1 MGSSFG
7 NLGDFFPETEVKC
20 RVRGCENIIHVSRRE
35 VIQSL
40 VSGKNPRPEKMC
52 EECYAIFQTLEDK
65 TLPCSTPGCDGTWV
79 WNRHAQ
85 LEAIRRTKNDNPPPP
100 HGLCPK
106 CKSEASKVE
115 PQERPCRLRGC
126 KNTWTWTAR
135 EQIASGGKAPA
146 PRLCD
151 ECFNLLKPLKDDYIE
166 CRIKGCN
173 NKVLWTRYQQLEHIK
188 SGKSLDNPPRRMCDD
203 CFKKFSELKN
213 EERPC
218 KINGCKGTWTL
229 TAYEQ
234 LEVIRSTPEGQ
245 EPVMPQRMCK
255 ECFDFYAN
263 AKDIEVPCQ
272 NKACSNKWI
281 WTRSMQLGAHV
292 RGVNHIPPRLCD
304 DCLKTFMALKDEE
317 RPCSVQ
323 GCNGTW
329 TYTVKDQIRDKC
341 NQREEP
347 KRRCASCQEFLQNH
361 KAEDLTCERC
371 GATFKWSA
379 QEQLQVHL
387 GNFAKPTL
395 CSSCATREIGAASPA
410 GEIKI
415 VSRPVIHIP
424 TAGPWNNDETIRE
437 RPIRMDGRAISAMEN
452 AKIRVVCIGDEQTL
466 SLEDVEKSWPALL
479 ETKLQ
484 KRLQAKGKVSVLNVG
499 IKNSGTAQ
507 GVARQ
512 ARDIAPFNPHLV
524 VFSFVWSDARIPVN
538 HSLDDEAQASRL
550 AALNTA
556 FEEFVNAFKETET
569 KLLCWLPNPVYP
581 QNIGEK
587 SFDIEAFKAWVEC
600 QSKFYD
606 SVMNQVRQNCKRFGI
621 PLVDGRALFEVDG
634 THSAQKWMSS
644 WFMHNEQG
652 AANIANWIEDA
663 IVKNKL
669 IDADAFEDEPV
680 VSETPAEPVAAPVAD
695 ATPVEAVASEAT
707 VAAPAESVA
716 EETPAVAAAPAEA
729 VASEAPV
736 AAPVA
741 EAAPAEA
748 VASEAPAA
756 SVAEEPAAPAEP
768 SEPVSEDAPSEEK
781 KDE

>member
-1 MGSSFG
+1 MI
-7 NLGDFFPETEVKC
+7 
-20 RVRGCENIIHVSRRE
+20 RVSKEE
-35 VIQSL
+35 VIQKL
-40 VSGKNPRPEKMC
+40 ASGKNPRPEKMC

-65 TLPCSTPGCDGTWV
+65 TLPCSTEGCDGTWV

-85 LEAIRRTKNDNPPPP
+85 LEAMRKQKTDNPVPP
-100 HGLCPK
+100 HGLCEK
-106 CKSEASKVE
+106 CRAEASKVE

-135 EQIASGGKAPA
+135 EQIASGGKPPA

-151 ECFNLLKPLKDDYIE
+151 ECFNLLKPLKDDYLP
-166 CRIKGCN
+166 CRIKGCKN
-173 NKVLWTRYQQLEHIK
+173 HVLWTRYQQLEHIK
-188 SGKSLDNPPRRMCDD
+188 SGKSLDNPPRRMCDE
-203 CFKKFSELKN
+203 CFKKYNELKD
-213 EERPC
+213 ETRPC

-272 NKACSNKWI
+272 NKGCSNKWV

-292 RGVNHIPPRLCD
+292 HGNNHTPVRLCD
-304 DCLKTFMALKDEE
+304 DCLKAFMSLTDEE

-323 GCNGTW
+323 GCTGTW

-371 GATFKWSA
+371 GATFKWSV

-387 GNFAKPTL
+387 GIFAKPTL
-395 CSSCATREIGAASPA
+395 CSSCATKEIGAASPA

-424 TAGPWNNDETIRE
+424 PSGPWNSDEIVRD
-437 RPIRMDGRAISAMEN
+437 RPVRMDHAAVTAMEN

-466 SLEDVEKSWPALL
+466 SMDDVEKSWPTLL
-479 ETKLQ
+479 EAKLQ
-484 KRLQAKGKVSVLNVG
+484 KRLQAKGKLSVLNVG
-499 IKNSGTAQ
+499 IKGCGTAQ
-507 GVARQ
+507 GVLRI
-512 ARDIAPFNPHLV
+512 ARDIAPFKPHLV
-524 VFSFVWSDARIPVN
+524 VFSFTWADAKLPVN
-538 HSLDDEAQASRL
+538 KTLDDEAL
-550 AALNTA
+550 AARVATASTA
-556 FEEFVNAFKETET
+556 FEEFVAAFKETDT

-581 QNIGEK
+581 QNSGEK
-587 SFDIEAFKAWVEC
+587 SFDSDAFKAWADC
-600 QSKFYD
+600 QVKLYESLT
-606 SVMNQVRQNCKRFGI
+606 NQVRQNCKRFEI
-621 PLVDGRALFEVDG
+621 PLVDGHALFEVGG
-634 THSAQKWMSS
+634 THTAQKWMCN

-669 IDADAFEDEPV
+669 IDADAFEDEV
-680 VSETPAEPVAAPVAD
+680 VAEPETEPQAEATPAAVVEEAAPQ
-695 ATPVEAVASEAT
+695 VE
-707 VAAPAESVA
+707 AAPAAVVEKVA
-716 EETPAVAAAPAEA
+716 PQAEAVEKSTQQAETAPAEA
-729 VASEAPV
+729 VETEAPTV
-736 AAPVA
+736 EAVEVEPPKAEEK
-741 EAAPAEA
+741 EAAVEN
-748 VASEAPAA
+748 
-756 SVAEEPAAPAEP
+756 
-768 SEPVSEDAPSEEK
+768 APSDDK
-781 KDE
+781 QDN

>member
-1 MGSSFG
+1 MGSNFG
-7 NLGDFFPETEVKC
+7 SLGDFFPETEVKC
-20 RVRGCENIIHVSRRE
+20 RVRGCENMIHVSRQE
-35 VIQSL
+35 VIQKL
-40 VSGKNPRPEKMC
+40 ANGKNPRAEKMC
-52 EECYAIFQTLEDK
+52 DECYAIFQTLEDK
-65 TLPCSTPGCDGTWV
+65 TLPCSTVGCDGTWV

-151 ECFNLLKPLKDDYIE
+151 ECFNLLKPLKDDYIP
-166 CRIKGCN
+166 CRIKGCTN
-173 NKVLWTRYQQLEHIK
+173 SVLWTRYQQLEHIRA
-188 SGKSLDNPPRRMCDD
+188 GKSLDNPPRRMCED
-203 CFKKFSELKN
+203 CFKKFSELKD

-234 LEVIRSTPEGQ
+234 LEVIRNTPEGQ

-255 ECFDFYAN
+255 DCFNFYSN
-263 AKDIEVPCQ
+263 TKDIEVPCQ
-272 NKACSNKWI
+272 NKGCSNKWV

-292 RGVNHIPPRLCD
+292 HGIDRPPVRLCE
-304 DCLKTFMALKDEE
+304 DCVKAFMSLKDEE

-329 TYTVKDQIRDKC
+329 IYTVKDQIRDKC

-347 KRRCASCQEFLQNH
+347 RRRCPSCQEFLQSH

-371 GATFKWSA
+371 GATFKWSV

-387 GNFAKPTL
+387 GNFTKPTL
-395 CSSCATREIGAASPA
+395 CSACATQEIAEASPT

-424 TAGPWNNDETIRE
+424 PAGPWNSDN
-437 RPIRMDGRAISAMEN
+437 AISKYPERMTRQAIAAMAD

-466 SLEDVEKSWPALL
+466 SLDDTDKSWPSLL
-479 ETKLQ
+479 AAKLQ
-484 KRLQAKGKVSVLNVG
+484 KRFETKGKVGVLNVG
-499 IKNSGTAQ
+499 IKNTGTAQ
-507 GVARQ
+507 GVAR
-512 ARDIAPFNPHLV
+512 AGRDIMPFTPHLV
-524 VFSFVWSDARIPVN
+524 IFSFGWSDAKIPFGQT
-538 HSLDDEAQASRL
+538 LDDEVQAARLSAL
-550 AALNTA
+550 AAA
-556 FEEFVNAFKETET
+556 FEDFVALFKETET

-581 QNIGEK
+581 TLCNEK
-587 SFDIEAFKAWVEC
+587 SYDSETTKQWMES
-600 QSKFYD
+600 QSKFFE
-606 SVMNQVRQNCKRFGI
+606 SVLNQLRQNCKRLEI
-621 PLVDGRALFEVDG
+621 PLVDARALFEVDG
-634 THSAQKWMSS
+634 LHSAQKWMSN

-669 IDADAFEDEPV
+669 IDADAFDDIPVETEIPSAEPV
-680 VSETPAEPVAAPVAD
+680 VEETPTVEKEPVAEEAPA
-695 ATPVEAVASEAT
+695 AEIVEAK
-707 VAAPAESVA
+707 APAAGAVT
-716 EETPAVAAAPAEA
+716 ETAPAEA
-729 VASEAPV
+729 VAETT
-736 AAPVA
+736 
-741 EAAPAEA
+741 
-748 VASEAPAA
+748 
-756 SVAEEPAAPAEP
+756 AEEKTE
-768 SEPVSEDAPSEEK
+768 
-781 KDE
+781 

>member
-1 MGSSFG
+1 LGSNFG

-20 RVRGCENIIHVSRRE
+20 RIRGCGNMIRVSKEE
-35 VIQSL
+35 VIQKL
-40 VSGKNPRPEKMC
+40 ASGKNPRPEKMC

-65 TLPCSTPGCDGTWV
+65 TLPCSTEGCDGTWV

-85 LEAIRRTKNDNPPPP
+85 LEAMRKQKTDNPVPP
-100 HGLCPK
+100 HGLCEK
-106 CKSEASKVE
+106 CRAEASKVE

-135 EQIASGGKAPA
+135 EQIASGGKPPA

-151 ECFNLLKPLKDDYIE
+151 ECFNLLKPLKDDYLP
-166 CRIKGCN
+166 CRIKGCKN
-173 NKVLWTRYQQLEHIK
+173 HVLWTRYQQLEHIK
-188 SGKSLDNPPRRMCDD
+188 SGKSLDNPPRRMCDE
-203 CFKKFSELKN
+203 CFKKYNELKD
-213 EERPC
+213 ETRPC

-234 LEVIRSTPEGQ
+234 LEVIRNTPEGQ

-272 NKACSNKWI
+272 NKGCSNKWI

-292 RGVNHIPPRLCD
+292 HGVNHTPVRLCD
-304 DCLKTFMALKDEE
+304 DCLKAFMSLKDEE

-323 GCNGTW
+323 GCTGTW
-329 TYTVKDQIRDKC
+329 TYSVKDQIRDKC

-371 GATFKWSA
+371 GATFKWSV

-387 GNFAKPTL
+387 GIFAKPTL
-395 CSSCATREIGAASPA
+395 CSSCATKEIGAASPT

-424 TAGPWNNDETIRE
+424 TSGPWNGDEIVRD
-437 RPIRMDGRAISAMEN
+437 RPVRMDHAAVTAMED

-466 SLEDVEKSWPALL
+466 SMDDVEKSWPTLL

-484 KRLQAKGKVSVLNVG
+484 KRLQAKGKLSVLNVG
-499 IKNSGTAQ
+499 IKGCGTAQ
-507 GVARQ
+507 GVLRYG
-512 ARDIAPFNPHLV
+512 RDIVPFKPHLV
-524 VFSFVWSDARIPVN
+524 VFSFTWADAKLPVN
-538 HSLDDEAQASRL
+538 KTLDDEALAARL
-550 AALNTA
+550 AAANTA
-556 FEEFVNAFKETET
+556 FEEFVVAFKETDT

-581 QNIGEK
+581 QNSDEK
-587 SFDIEAFKAWVEC
+587 SFDSDAFKAWAEC
-600 QSKFYD
+600 QVKLYESLT
-606 SVMNQVRQNCKRFGI
+606 NQVRQNCKRFEI
-621 PLVDGRALFEVDG
+621 PLVDGRALFEVGG
-634 THSAQKWMSS
+634 THSAQKWMSN

-669 IDADAFEDEPV
+669 IDADAFEDEAV
-680 VSETPAEPVAAPVAD
+680 VEPEVATTEAAPQ
-695 ATPVEAVASEAT
+695 
-707 VAAPAESVA
+707 AE
-716 EETPAVAAAPAEA
+716 TAPAEA
-729 VASEAPV
+729 VEAEAPK
-736 AAPVA
+736 A
-741 EAAPAEA
+741 ESVESEVPKAEEAEA
-748 VASEAPAA
+748 VVETEAPKAEESEAA
-756 SVAEEPAAPAEP
+756 VEN
-768 SEPVSEDAPSEEK
+768 APSEEK
-781 KDE
+781 QEN

>member
-1 MGSSFG
+1 MGSNFG

-20 RVRGCENIIHVSRRE
+20 RIRGCGNMIRVSKEE
-35 VIQSL
+35 VIQKL
-40 VSGKNPRPEKMC
+40 ASGKNPRPEKMC

-65 TLPCSTPGCDGTWV
+65 TLPCSTEGCDGTWV

-85 LEAIRRTKNDNPPPP
+85 LEAMRKQKTDNPAPP
-100 HGLCPK
+100 HGLCEK
-106 CKSEASKVE
+106 CRAEASKVE

-135 EQIASGGKAPA
+135 EQIASGGKPPA

-151 ECFNLLKPLKDDYIE
+151 ECFNLLKPLKDDYLP
-166 CRIKGCN
+166 CRIKGCKN
-173 NKVLWTRYQQLEHIK
+173 SVLWTRYQQLEHIK
-188 SGKSLDNPPRRMCDD
+188 SGKSLDNPPRRMCDE
-203 CFKKFSELKN
+203 CFKKFNELKD
-213 EERPC
+213 ETRPC

-272 NKACSNKWI
+272 NKACTNKWV

-292 RGVNHIPPRLCD
+292 HGNNHTPVRLCE
-304 DCLKTFMALKDEE
+304 DCVKAFMSLKDEE

-371 GATFKWSA
+371 GATFKWSV

-395 CSSCATREIGAASPA
+395 CSACATKEIGAASPA

-424 TAGPWNNDETIRE
+424 TSGPWNGDEVIRD
-437 RPIRMDGRAISAMEN
+437 RPVRMDHAAVAAMEN

-466 SLEDVEKSWPALL
+466 SMDDAEKSWPALL
-479 ETKLQ
+479 ENSLQ
-484 KRLQAKGKVSVLNVG
+484 KRFQTKGKLSVLNVG
-499 IKNSGTAQ
+499 IKGCGTAQ
-507 GVARQ
+507 GVARI
-512 ARDIAPFNPHLV
+512 ARDITPFNPHLA
-524 VFSFVWSDARIPVN
+524 VFSFTWGDAKLPVN
-538 HSLDDEAQASRL
+538 KTLDEEAMAARL
-550 AALNTA
+550 TAVNTA
-556 FEEFVNAFKETET
+556 FEEFVAAFKETGT

-581 QNIGEK
+581 QNSGEK
-587 SFDIEAFKAWVEC
+587 AFDSEAFKAWADC
-600 QSKFYD
+600 QVKLYESLT
-606 SVMNQVRQNCKRFGI
+606 NQVRQNCKRFDI
-621 PLVDGRALFEVDG
+621 PLVDGHALFEVGG
-634 THSAQKWMSS
+634 THTAQKWMSN

-669 IDADAFEDEPV
+669 IDADAFEDEAV
-680 VSETPAEPVAAPVAD
+680 AEP
-695 ATPVEAVASEAT
+695 E
-707 VAAPAESVA
+707 APAAV
-716 EETPAVAAAPAEA
+716 EEAAQQ
-729 VASEAPV
+729 
-736 AAPVA
+736 A
-741 EAAPAEA
+741 EAAPAAVEEA
-748 VASEAPAA
+748 APQAEVVETEAPK
-756 SVAEEPAAPAEP
+756 AEEPTEAVEA
-768 SEPVSEDAPSEEK
+768 APSEEK
-781 KDE
+781 QEN

>member
-1 MGSSFG
+1 MGSNFG

-20 RVRGCENIIHVSRRE
+20 RIRGCGNMIRVSKEE
-35 VIQSL
+35 VIQKL
-40 VSGKNPRPEKMC
+40 ASGKNPRPEKMC

-65 TLPCSTPGCDGTWV
+65 TLPCSTDGCDGTWV

-85 LEAIRRTKNDNPPPP
+85 LEAMRKQKTDNPVPP
-100 HGLCPK
+100 HGLCEK
-106 CKSEASKVE
+106 CRAEASKVE

-135 EQIASGGKAPA
+135 EQIASGGKPPA

-151 ECFNLLKPLKDDYIE
+151 ECFNLLKPLKDDYLP
-166 CRIKGCN
+166 CRIKGCKN
-173 NKVLWTRYQQLEHIK
+173 HVLWTRYQQLEHIK
-188 SGKSLDNPPRRMCDD
+188 SGKSLDNPPRRMCDE
-203 CFKKFSELKN
+203 CFKKYNELKD
-213 EERPC
+213 ETRPC

-272 NKACSNKWI
+272 NKGCSNKWI

-292 RGVNHIPPRLCD
+292 HGVNHTPVRLCD
-304 DCLKTFMALKDEE
+304 DCLKAFMSLKDEE

-323 GCNGTW
+323 GCTGIW

-371 GATFKWSA
+371 GATFKWSV

-387 GNFAKPTL
+387 GNFTKPTL
-395 CSSCATREIGAASPA
+395 CSNCATKEIGAASPA

-424 TAGPWNNDETIRE
+424 PSGPWNSDEIVRD
-437 RPIRMDGRAISAMEN
+437 RPVRMDHAAVTAMEN

-466 SLEDVEKSWPALL
+466 SMDDVEKSWPALL
-479 ETKLQ
+479 EAKLQ
-484 KRLQAKGKVSVLNVG
+484 KRLQAKGKLSVLNVG
-499 IKNSGTAQ
+499 IKGCGTAQ
-507 GVARQ
+507 GVLRYG
-512 ARDIAPFNPHLV
+512 RDIAPFKPHLV
-524 VFSFVWSDARIPVN
+524 VFSFTWADAKLPVN
-538 HSLDDEAQASRL
+538 KTLDDEALAARL
-550 AALNTA
+550 AAANTA
-556 FEEFVNAFKETET
+556 FEEFVAAFKETDT

-581 QNIGEK
+581 QNSDEK
-587 SFDIEAFKAWVEC
+587 SFDSDAFKAWTEC
-600 QSKFYD
+600 QVKLYESLT
-606 SVMNQVRQNCKRFGI
+606 NQVRQNCKRFDI
-621 PLVDGRALFEVDG
+621 PLVDGRALFEVGG
-634 THSAQKWMSS
+634 THSAQKWMCN

-669 IDADAFEDEPV
+669 IDADAFEDEAV
-680 VSETPAEPVAAPVAD
+680 AEPEVATTEAAPQAET
-695 ATPVEAVASEAT
+695 APTEAVEE
-707 VAAPAESVA
+707 AAPQ
-716 EETPAVAAAPAEA
+716 AEA
-729 VASEAPV
+729 VETEAPKAEESEA
-736 AAPVA
+736 
-741 EAAPAEA
+741 A
-748 VASEAPAA
+748 VEN
-756 SVAEEPAAPAEP
+756 
-768 SEPVSEDAPSEEK
+768 APSEEK
-781 KDE
+781 QEN